1 MVRVVNVNISGRE
14 SSTLTLDRVS
24 KNELID
30 ETIAEYR
37 RFERARARFD
47 TEARRE
53 YGITGSH
60 LSLLR
65 LIDKKSPIPI
75 LQLRKELGWQP
86 ATIGQAVKRLVRDE
100 LISIDDDPEDLRRR
114 LCSITEE
121 GQHFLLH
128 VPLTGPVRLRT
139 YEHSEE
145 ELEAMKRGFEIALK
159 AFGYEP
165 WSDND

>member
-1 MVRVVNVNISGRE
+1 M
-14 SSTLTLDRVS
+14 TDFD
-24 KNELID
+24 LID

-53 YGITGSH
+53 YGVTGSH

-121 GQHFLLH
+121 GRRFLLH
-128 VPLTGPVRLRT
+128 VPLTGPARLRT
-139 YEHSEE
+139 YEFSEE
-145 ELEAMKRGFEIALK
+145 ELTTMKRGFETALK
-159 AFGYEP
+159 AFGYVP
-165 WSDND
+165 WSDED

>member
-1 MVRVVNVNISGRE
+1 MFLELGCRFPPR
-14 SSTLTLDRVS
+14 TFTLDYVTD
-24 KNELID
+24 ID
-30 ETIAEYR
+30 PIAETIAEYR

-65 LIDKKSPIPI
+65 LIDKKGPIPI

-86 ATIGQAVKRLVRDE
+86 ATIGQAVKRLVRDD
-100 LISIDDDPEDLRRR
+100 LIALNDDPEDLRRR
-114 LCSITEE
+114 LCDITEE
-121 GQHFLLH
+121 GRRFLLH

-139 YEHSEE
+139 YEFSEE
-145 ELEAMKRGFEIALK
+145 ELTAMKRGFEVALQ

>member
-1 MVRVVNVNISGRE
+1 M
-14 SSTLTLDRVS
+14 TDFD
-24 KNELID
+24 LID

-121 GQHFLLH
+121 GRRFLLH
-128 VPLTGPVRLRT
+128 VPLTGPARLRT
-139 YEHSEE
+139 YEFSEE
-145 ELEAMKRGFEIALK
+145 ELTTMKRGFETALK
-159 AFGYEP
+159 AFGYVP
-165 WSDND
+165 GSDED

>member
-1 MVRVVNVNISGRE
+1 MRVVAVNICGHKSP
-14 SSTLTLDRVS
+14 TLRLERVS
-24 KNELID
+24 KDELID

-47 TEARRE
+47 TEARRG

-65 LIDKKSPIPI
+65 LIYKKSPIPI

-86 ATIGQAVKRLVRDE
+86 ATIGQAVKRLARDE

-114 LCSITEE
+114 LCSITEA
-121 GQHFLLH
+121 GQHFLLR
-128 VPLTGPVRLRT
+128 VPLTGPARLRT

-145 ELEAMKRGFEIALK
+145 ELKAMKRGFEIALK
-159 AFGYEP
+159 AFGYVP
-165 WSDND
+165 WSDED

>member
-1 MVRVVNVNISGRE
+1 MVRVVNVNICGRE
-14 SSTLTLDRVS
+14 SPTLTLDRVS

-121 GQHFLLH
+121 GQHFLL
-128 VPLTGPVRLRT
+128 LRT

-145 ELEAMKRGFEIALK
+145 ELKAMKRGFEIAMK

>member
-1 MVRVVNVNISGRE
+1 M
-14 SSTLTLDRVS
+14 TDFD
-24 KNELID
+24 LIG

-37 RFERARARFD
+37 RFERAHARFD

-121 GQHFLLH
+121 GRRFLLH
-128 VPLTGPVRLRT
+128 VPLTGPARLRT
-139 YEHSEE
+139 YEFSEE
-145 ELEAMKRGFEIALK
+145 ELTTMKRGFETALK
-159 AFGYEP
+159 AFGYVP
-165 WSDND
+165 WSDED

>member
-1 MVRVVNVNISGRE
+1 M
-14 SSTLTLDRVS
+14 S
-24 KNELID
+24 KDELID

-47 TEARRE
+47 TDARRV

-86 ATIGQAVKRLVRDE
+86 ATIGQAVKRLARDE

-114 LCSITEE
+114 LCSITAVSYT
-121 GQHFLLH
+121 H
-128 VPLTGPVRLRT
+128 LTLPT
-139 YEHSEE
+139 
-145 ELEAMKRGFEIALK
+145 K
-159 AFGYEP
+159 A
-165 WSDND
+165 